1 MLNGQYR
8 VVLVSDSCR
17 ATVKKTGKSINA
29 DVREDIIKMS
39 RATICFELLDI
50 AG

>member
-1 MLNGQYR
+1 M
-8 VVLVSDSCR
+8 
-17 ATVKKTGKSINA
+17 ATIELFWYLIYVERQLKKTGKSKNA